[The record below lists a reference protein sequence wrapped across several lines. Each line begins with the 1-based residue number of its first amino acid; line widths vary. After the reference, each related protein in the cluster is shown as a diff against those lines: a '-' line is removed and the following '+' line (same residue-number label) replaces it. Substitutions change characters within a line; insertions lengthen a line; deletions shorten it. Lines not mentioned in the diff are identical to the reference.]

1 VESFVRFCDLL
12 LPLCLGVSVVKVN
25 VSVVKNAWREVE
37 SFARFC
43 DLLFSPCLRA
53 SVVKVNVSVVKNA

>member
-1 VESFVRFCDLL
+1 
-12 LPLCLGVSVVKVN
+12 VVKVN

-43 DLLFSPCLRA
+43 DLLFSLYLRA
-53 SVVKVNVSVVKNA
+53 SVVKMNVSVVKNA